1 MTRSISIRRVRWTV
15 TKKYEELQ
23 DPGLNHAAH
32 DVLPLQFLYGQ
43 DGGAELLPGVSL
55 PGSHQDLLPL
65 LLLLLPLTY
74 SSVSTSATITGNP
87 GGQRGPW
94 GLQAGHTDFPE
105 DRGLH
110 RTIRRK
116 LHRALPRTMPG
127 LPGLH
132 TSLSTIPAPLPLPPR
147 PETSGGRRGPRG
159 LQVGG
164 ADYTDDRGLHQAL
177 HKGLRGTTEIHQ
189 ALRRGLRGST
199 EQDKT
204 MSISSI

>member
-32 DVLPLQFLYGQ
+32 DVLPLQFSYGQ

-65 LLLLLPLTY
+65 LLFLLLPLTY

-116 LHRALPRTMPG
+116 LHRALPRTTPG

-132 TSLSTIPAPLPLPPR
+132 TSPIYNTCTSPSTSAPRNFRRTARTPR
-147 PETSGGRRGPRG
+147 TAGWRCRLHRR
-159 LQVGG
+159 QG
-164 ADYTDDRGLHQAL
+164 ASPGSTQGTPWNYRNSP
-177 HKGLRGTTEIHQ
+177 GTTQGTSWIY
-189 ALRRGLRGST
+189 RTG
-199 EQDKT
+199 
-204 MSISSI
+204 